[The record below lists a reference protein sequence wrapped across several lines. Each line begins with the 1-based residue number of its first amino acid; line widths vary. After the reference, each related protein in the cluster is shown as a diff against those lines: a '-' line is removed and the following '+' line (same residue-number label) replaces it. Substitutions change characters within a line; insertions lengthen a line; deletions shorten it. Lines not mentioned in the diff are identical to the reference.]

1 LDRER
6 LADEIMM
13 LLPVLA
19 RGLGRPD
26 PSEIGELARRGIPV
40 DTTLS
45 PGHVQVLIALG
56 KGPHSIG
63 RLAEA
68 VGVSPPAASQLVDRL
83 SEHGMVE
90 RRHDPADRRVVLV
103 DYVPGMQDI
112 ARRMMEGRGRRLRGA
127 IEKMTDDEAQALLK
141 GLKLLVESFEG
152 PHGEEKHGSHR

>member
-1 LDRER
+1 MDRER
-6 LADEIMM
+6 LVDEVLM

-26 PSEIGELARRGIPV
+26 PSEVGELARRGIPV
-40 DTTLS
+40 DATLS

-56 KGPHSIG
+56 RGPHSIG

-68 VGVSPPAASQLVDRL
+68 VGVTPPAASQLVDRL

-90 RRHDPADRRVVLV
+90 RRPDPADRRVVLV

-112 ARRMMEGRGRRLRGA
+112 ARRMMEGRGRKLGEVLGR
-127 IEKMTDDEAQALLK
+127 MTEDEVRAFLK
-141 GLKLLVESFEG
+141 GLRLLVESFEG
-152 PHGEEKHGSHR
+152 AHGEEKHESHR

>member
-1 LDRER
+1 M
-6 LADEIMM
+6 ADEIMM

-45 PGHVQVLIALG
+45 PGHMQVLIALG

-83 SEHGMVE
+83 SEYGMVE

-127 IEKMTDDEAQALLK
+127 IEKMTDDETHALLK

-152 PHGEEKHGSHR
+152 PHGEERHGSHR